1 MAMCRASLA
10 SLTMQVG
17 DRATAVEHARAA
29 LPVMERLGAGDDE
42 MQLRSLLASCAMAEG
57 RLADAEA
64 ELDRMERIGVGGT
77 GFGGTVFAAVCRAE
91 LTLARGDYADGL
103 ALYRDYMARIREI
116 VFPGVPQT
124 GLEPWALFGA
134 SMTLAAHAHYAT
146 GADETHGAELF
157 RACRAD
163 TLRILAD
170 APTDLDYPVAGLVL
184 FALGTWSLLRRA
196 GPADAAIR
204 LLVLADRFAYNR
216 AVPTMFW
223 ERIAPAAEE
232 ASPGRIA
239 QFRAEYAPRRPAD
252 LLGEARRAVEELPG

>member
-1 MAMCRASLA
+1 
-10 SLTMQVG
+10 
-17 DRATAVEHARAA
+17 
-29 LPVMERLGAGDDE
+29 
-42 MQLRSLLASCAMAEG
+42 
-57 RLADAEA
+57 
-64 ELDRMERIGVGGT
+64 
-77 GFGGTVFAAVCRAE
+77 
-91 LTLARGDYADGL
+91 
-103 ALYRDYMARIREI
+103 
-116 VFPGVPQT
+116 
-124 GLEPWALFGA
+124 
-134 SMTLAAHAHYAT
+134 MTLAAHAHYAT
-146 GADETHGAELF
+146 GADETHGAALF

-170 APTDLDYPVAGLVL
+170 APTDLDYPVTGLVV

-232 ASPGRIA
+232 AAPGRIA

-252 LLGEARRAVEELPG
+252 LLGEARRAVEELPS